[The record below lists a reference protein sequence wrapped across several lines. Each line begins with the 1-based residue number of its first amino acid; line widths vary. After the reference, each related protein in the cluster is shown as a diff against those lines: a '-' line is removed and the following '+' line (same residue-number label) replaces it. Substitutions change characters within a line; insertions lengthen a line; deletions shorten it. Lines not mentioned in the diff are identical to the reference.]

1 MLYSAGVSCYESTVG
16 KQAEV
21 DQWFAD
27 LEHPL
32 KDAMLRVREI
42 VLEADARTDE
52 CIKWK
57 TPTFTHEGNLM
68 SFNPRSKAHVS
79 LLFHTGASIPGTH
92 PRPEGGGA
100 TARYMKI
107 TGVDGA
113 EAAKPD
119 LVALVKAW
127 CDSKARS

>member
-1 MLYSAGVSCYESTVG
+1 MG
-16 KQAEV
+16 KEAEV
-21 DQWFAD
+21 DQWFGE

-32 KDAMLRVREI
+32 KDAMVRVREI
-42 VLEADARTDE
+42 VLEADPRMDE

-68 SFNPRSKAHVS
+68 SFNPRSKAHV
-79 LLFHTGASIPGTH
+79 FHTGASIPGTH
-92 PRPEGGGA
+92 PRLEGGGA

-107 TGVDGA
+107 ADVDDA

-127 CDSKARS
+127 CDSKVRS